1 MVPQSGALQTNI
13 ARENNGWSPYGLPTN
28 YTPSYVKETV
38 LAEIQ
43 EGGELDF
50 KIFFKN

>member
-1 MVPQSGALQTNI
+1 M
-13 ARENNGWSPYGLPTN
+13 
-28 YTPSYVKETV
+28 KETV

-50 KIFFKN
+50 IFFFKN

>member
-1 MVPQSGALQTNI
+1 L
-13 ARENNGWSPYGLPTN
+13 
-28 YTPSYVKETV
+28 KETV

-50 KIFFKN
+50 KIFSKKLVDFLIKFKFV

>member
-1 MVPQSGALQTNI
+1 L
-13 ARENNGWSPYGLPTN
+13 
-28 YTPSYVKETV
+28 KEIV

-50 KIFFKN
+50 KIFFKKLVDLLRNSNSFNKLDLYWLYWARQ

>member
-1 MVPQSGALQTNI
+1 M
-13 ARENNGWSPYGLPTN
+13 
-28 YTPSYVKETV
+28 SYEVGKRHESKGSKDLKETG

-50 KIFFKN
+50 KIFSKN

>member
-1 MVPQSGALQTNI
+1 MEFYWNFGFQISQFFLKKKI
-13 ARENNGWSPYGLPTN
+13 E
-28 YTPSYVKETV
+28 VKETV
-38 LAEIQ
+38 LTEIQ